1 MAARGIEPRGRAS
14 ADVMDSDKD
23 RAVRL
28 VVPAALAGLCI
39 TALGWRAELGLS
51 WLVLVA
57 IAVPIVWRGLD
68 RRPPTPL
75 AIAWGCAAIWA
86 AGCVAWR
93 ASSWTPAIAYP
104 TSFVLLVTLPV
115 VAHRRLG
122 WSELGELPSLVAGWV
137 AGGWVGAAD
146 ARRALKPID
155 GRANRRVLGG
165 MLIGLPISAMAAI
178 LLSANAQFSSAA
190 DALLRNGSDVV
201 SFVWWTVC
209 GGAACLVG
217 ALALHRIHPGVVA
230 AVRHPAW
237 LGHVAITTQTPSTE
251 SPYRAGDAKAAVERM
266 PRALAPLT
274 WAMVLGQLTLVFGLF
289 VVANFGTFFGGH
301 DLVRAEGTRTYSEHL
316 HDGFG
321 AVTAAT
327 VLSVLVVMFGH
338 SAVAASATARQRRL
352 LAALE
357 VLLLVLTA
365 VTLGSCWQRMS
376 IYLDA
381 YGLTH
386 LRLFTLV
393 WQVFA
398 LGLLLITLVRA
409 TSRNWRLHGACL
421 VTWPLVV
428 AVGASTLNADLVIAR
443 ANLQRIVDA
452 PETATSTGL
461 DEFYLE
467 RLSIDAEP
475 ALDADH
481 VPRDLAERLRGQWL
495 LRADHEHSDDWREA
509 RGLGS
514 AL

>member
-1 MAARGIEPRGRAS
+1 
-14 ADVMDSDKD
+14 MDSEKD
-23 RAVRL
+23 RAVRI
-28 VVPAALAGLCI
+28 VVPAALAGVAI
-39 TALGWRAELGLS
+39 TALTWRAEVGLS

-75 AIAWGCAAIWA
+75 AIAWGCAAICA
-86 AGCVAWR
+86 AGCIVWR
-93 ASSWTPAIAYP
+93 ASSWTPTIAYP
-104 TSFVLLVTLPV
+104 TSAFLLSTLPV
-115 VAHRRLG
+115 VVHRRLR
-122 WSELGELPSLVAGWV
+122 WVDLAELPALAAGWL
-137 AGGWVGAAD
+137 AGGWAGAGE

-165 MLIGLPISAMAAI
+165 MLIGLPISAIAAI
-178 LLSANAQFSSAA
+178 LLSANAQFRSAA
-190 DALLRNGSDVV
+190 DTLLGNGSDVV
-201 SFVWWTVC
+201 SFVWWSVC
-209 GGAACLVG
+209 GGALCLVG
-217 ALALHRIHPGVVA
+217 VLALNRIHPGVFA

-237 LGHVAITTQTPSTE
+237 LGHVAITTQMQSTD
-251 SPYRAGDAKAAVERM
+251 SPYRAAEAKTAVERV

-274 WAMVLGQLTLVFGLF
+274 WAIVLGQLTLVFGLF
-289 VVANFGTFFGGH
+289 VAANLGTFFGGH
-301 DLVRAEGTRTYSEHL
+301 DLVRAAGTRTYSEHL

-338 SAVAASATARQRRL
+338 SAVAAPATAPQRRL
-352 LAALE
+352 LAGLE

-398 LGLLLITLVRA
+398 LGLLVITLVRA
-409 TSRNWRLHGACL
+409 MARTWRLHGACL
-421 VTWPLVV
+421 VTWPVLV
-428 AVGASTLNADLVIAR
+428 ALGAGTVNADLVIAR
-443 ANLQRIVDA
+443 ANLERLVDA

-467 RLSIDAEP
+467 RLSVDAEP
-475 ALDADH
+475 ALDDPH
-481 VPRDLAERLRGQWL
+481 VPSDLAERLRGQWL
-495 LRADHEHSDDWREA
+495 LRAEHERSDDWRSA

>member
-1 MAARGIEPRGRAS
+1 
-14 ADVMDSDKD
+14 MDSEKD

-28 VVPAALAGLCI
+28 LVPAALAGLVV
-39 TALGWRAELGLS
+39 TTLLWRAEVGLS

-57 IAVPIVWRGLD
+57 IAVPIAWRGLD
-68 RRPPTPL
+68 RRPPTAL
-75 AIAWGCAAIWA
+75 AIAWGGAAMWA

-93 ASSWTPAIAYP
+93 ASAWTLTIAYP
-104 TSFVLLVTLPV
+104 TSFVLLATLPV
-115 VAHRRLG
+115 VVHRRLR
-122 WSELGELPSLVAGWV
+122 WADLAELPSLAAGWI
-137 AGGWVGAAD
+137 AGGWAGAGE

-165 MLIGLPISAMAAI
+165 MLIGLPISAIAAM
-178 LLSANAQFSSAA
+178 LLSANAQFRSAA
-190 DALLRNGSDVV
+190 DSLLGNGSDVV

-209 GGAACLVG
+209 AGALGLVG
-217 ALALHRIHPGVVA
+217 VLALNRIHPAVVA

-237 LGHVAITTQTPSTE
+237 LGHVAITTETRAGD
-251 SPYRAGDAKAAVERM
+251 SPYRATEAKAAVERV

-274 WAMVLGQLTLVFGLF
+274 WAIVLGQLTLVFGLF
-289 VVANFGTFFGGH
+289 VVANLGTFFGGH
-301 DLVRAEGTRTYSEHL
+301 ELVRAVGTRTYSEHL

-327 VLSVLVVMFGH
+327 VLSVIVVMFGH
-338 SAVAASATARQRRL
+338 SAVAAPATRQQRRL
-352 LAALE
+352 LAGLE

-398 LGLLLITLVRA
+398 LGLLAITLVRA
-409 TSRNWRLHGACL
+409 MARTWRLHGACL
-421 VTWPLVV
+421 VAWPAIV
-428 AVGASTLNADLVIAR
+428 ALGASTVNADLVIAR
-443 ANLQRIVDA
+443 ANLVRLVDA
-452 PETATSTGL
+452 PATATSTGL

-475 ALDADH
+475 ALAEPH
-481 VPRDLAERLRGQWL
+481 VPADLADRLRGYWL
-495 LRADHEHSDDWREA
+495 LRAHNERTDDWRSA
-509 RGLGS
+509 RGLGNG
-514 AL
+514 L

>member
-1 MAARGIEPRGRAS
+1 
-14 ADVMDSDKD
+14 MDSEKD

-28 VVPAALAGLCI
+28 VVPAVLAGV
-39 TALGWRAELGLS
+39 ALTSLQWRAELGLS

-57 IAVPIVWRGLD
+57 IAVPIVWRGFD
-68 RRPPTPL
+68 RRPPTSL
-75 AIAWGCAAIWA
+75 AIAWGCAAIWT
-86 AGCVAWR
+86 AGCIAWR
-93 ASSWTPAIAYP
+93 ASSWTPTIAAP
-104 TSFVLLVTLPV
+104 TSFALLVSLPV
-115 VAHRRLG
+115 VAHRRLR
-122 WSELGELPSLVAGWV
+122 WSELGELPSLVAGWLV
-137 AGGWVGAAD
+137 GGWAGAGD
-146 ARRALKPID
+146 ARRALRPID

-165 MLIGLPISAMAAI
+165 MLIGLPISAVAAI
-178 LLSANAQFSSAA
+178 LLSANAQFRRAA
-190 DALLRNGSDVV
+190 DSLLGNGSDVV

-209 GGAACLVG
+209 GAAVCLVG
-217 ALALHRIHPGVVA
+217 VLALPRIHPGVVA
-230 AVRHPAW
+230 AVRRPAW
-237 LGHVAITTQTPSTE
+237 LGHVTITTQTPATD
-251 SPYRAGDAKAAVERM
+251 SPYRAGEAKAAVERV
-266 PRALAPLT
+266 PRAIAPLT
-274 WAMVLGQLTLVFGLF
+274 WAIVLSQLTLVFGLF
-289 VVANFGTFFGGH
+289 VVANLGTFFGGH
-301 DLVRAEGTRTYSEHL
+301 ELVRAEGTRTYSEHL

-338 SAVAASATARQRRL
+338 SAVAAPATARQRRL
-352 LAALE
+352 LAGLE

-398 LGLLLITLVRA
+398 LGLLIITLVRTTA
-409 TSRNWRLHGACL
+409 RSWRLHATCL
-421 VTWPLVV
+421 VAWPLLV
-428 AVGASTLNADLVIAR
+428 ALGASTLNADLVIAR
-443 ANLQRIVDA
+443 ANLVRLVDA

-475 ALDADH
+475 ALDDAH
-481 VPRDLAERLRGQWL
+481 VPADLAERLRGRWL
-495 LRADHEHSDDWREA
+495 LRAHHERSNDWREA